1 MTMKYILSTL
11 TLCALA
17 VTSCQ
22 SYDSLDEPVQAV
34 DARVTRNVFRLKP
47 LKHSANTPQIN
58 QDTQDAEDKVV
69 SVVIAGK
76 AATQYDAA
84 KAEIKIPS
92 ANRTRNYTFVA
103 NLSETD
109 GAEIAASADKY
120 TTAEYK
126 TADYLRGYNGN
137 DAKKVIP
144 MVATLENVR
153 PDQFVASTEAGA
165 TEYDYVYNNG
175 DVILKRVFSRVEFET
190 FPLPADVTVT
200 ALKVV
205 NVPGKFSLAAP
216 IENYDQKNAA
226 DATNYPYVEI
236 PLQFT
241 MDNTRRI
248 KQVFYIPEH
257 VVSNPQFQDKDVH
270 SMTCISMTYTQ
281 GGKTHEA
288 RLKIASTDAGKHGA
302 LHESHNG
309 QVVRNVVYRCWLDL
323 ERVRSFG
330 STQYWWAN

>member
-1 MTMKYILSTL
+1 MTMKYILSFSLALCTL
-11 TLCALA
+11 A
-17 VTSCQ
+17 SCQ
-22 SYDSLDEPVQAV
+22 SN
-34 DARVTRNVFRLKP
+34 DAMEETLHSAKEVVRNNVFRLKP
-47 LKHSANTPQIN
+47 LKHSAKTPQIN
-58 QDTQDAEDKVV
+58 QDATEAEDQVS

-165 TEYDYVYNNG
+165 SEYDYVYNNG

-241 MDNTRRI
+241 MDKTRRI

-257 VVSNPQFQDKDVH
+257 AVSNPQFQDKDVH

-281 GGKTHEA
+281 GGKTQEA

-302 LHESHNG
+302 LHESNNG
-309 QVVRNVVYRCWLDL
+309 KVVRNTVYRCWIDL

-330 STQYWWAN
+330 STEYWWAN

>member
-1 MTMKYILSTL
+1 MKYILSTL

-34 DARVTRNVFRLKP
+34 NARVTRNVFRLKP
-47 LKHSANTPQIN
+47 LKHGNAPQIN

-76 AATQYDAA
+76 AATHYDAA
-84 KAEIKIPS
+84 KAEVIVPS
-92 ANRTRNYTFVA
+92 ANRTRSYVFVA
-103 NLSETD
+103 NLNSTD
-109 GAEIAASADKY
+109 AAAMTAVVNNY

-144 MVATLENVR
+144 MVATLENVH
-153 PDQFVASTEAGA
+153 PSQFQHSTTAGA
-165 TEYDYVYNNG
+165 SEYDYVYNA
-175 DVILKRVFSRVEFET
+175 DVLLKRVFSRVEFET

-205 NVPGKFSLAAP
+205 NVPGKFTLAAP
-216 IENYDQKNAA
+216 IENYDQKHAA
-226 DATNYPYVEI
+226 DATNYPYLEI
-236 PLQFT
+236 PLDAT

-248 KQVFYIPEH
+248 KQVFYLPEH
-257 VVSNPQFQDKDVH
+257 VVSSPQFQYKDDK

-281 GGKTHEA
+281 NGVQKEA

-302 LHESHNG
+302 LHELHNG

>member
-1 MTMKYILSTL
+1 MTMKYILPFSLALCTL
-11 TLCALA
+11 A
-17 VTSCQ
+17 SCQ
-22 SYDSLDEPVQAV
+22 SN
-34 DARVTRNVFRLKP
+34 DAMEETLHSAKEVVRNNVFRLKP
-47 LKHSANTPQIN
+47 LKHSAKTPQIN
-58 QDTQDAEDKVV
+58 QDAAEAEDQVS

-109 GAEIAASADKY
+109 AAEIAASADKY

-165 TEYDYVYNNG
+165 TEYDYVYNA
-175 DVILKRVFSRVEFET
+175 DVPLKRVFSRVEFET

-205 NVPGKFSLAAP
+205 NVPGKFTLAAP
-216 IENYDQKNAA
+216 IENYDQKHAV
-226 DATNYPYVEI
+226 DATNYPYLEI
-236 PLQFT
+236 PLDAT

-248 KQVFYIPEH
+248 KQVFYLPEH
-257 VVSNPQFQDKDVH
+257 VVSSPQFQYKDDK

-281 GGKTHEA
+281 NGVQKEA

-309 QVVRNVVYRCWLDL
+309 QVVRNIVYRCWMDL